1 MNFCRNYPIKIV
13 PHEMQLVKVLLQ
25 KHCILWY
32 NGENRKGVE
41 SMSYVLIILA
51 AYLLGSSNMAYWLSR
66 IHRVDIRKNGSG
78 NLGASNATVLL
89 GWGAGA
95 IVAVHDIGKA
105 VAAVLLARLAF
116 PELEYAGAA
125 AGVACVLGHIFPFY
139 LRFKG
144 GKGLASFLGAIAA
157 LNWKVGLA
165 MAVLLV
171 VITLVTDFIS
181 LGTLTVSLAAPV
193 GIWLTSGA
201 IVVPLILSVAT
212 VVMIFKHIE
221 NIRRILNHTEIGLRS
236 TAKGENRVK

>member
-1 MNFCRNYPIKIV
+1 
-13 PHEMQLVKVLLQ
+13 
-25 KHCILWY
+25 
-32 NGENRKGVE
+32 
-41 SMSYVLIILA
+41 MSYVLIVLS

-66 IHRVDIRKNGSG
+66 IKKVDIRKKGSG

-89 GWGAGA
+89 GWGAGV
-95 IVAVHDIGKA
+95 IVALHDIGKA
-105 VAAVLLARLAF
+105 VLAVLMAKLLF

-139 LRFKG
+139 LKFKG
-144 GKGLASFLGAIAA
+144 GKGLASFLGAVAT

-181 LGTLTVSLAAPV
+181 LGTLTVSVTAPV
-193 GIWLTSGA
+193 VIWLTTGA
-201 IVVPLILSVAT
+201 VAVPLILSIAT
-212 VVMIFKHIE
+212 VVMVFKHVE
-221 NIRRILNHTEIGLRS
+221 NIRRILNHSEIGLRS